1 MSDNAEARRRDFGGG
16 AGVEA
21 DRVTAAETPASGLE
35 RAGYWVLLACAAATQ
50 FSIAAA
56 QILLALTGVLWLA
69 LIVSRRERVA
79 VPSMFWPLAAYAA
92 VTLVSALFSIDPR
105 VSFWDSRQLLLFL
118 IVPIA
123 YRLLRGERSLRA
135 VDVIITAGAVHAVY
149 GIVQYGILN
158 YDNVAL
164 RVQGVLS
171 HYMTY
176 SGVIMLVACTA
187 AARVMFRREDRLW
200 AALILPALLV
210 ALALTLSRNAW
221 VGACVGIGV
230 LFLLRDFR
238 LVALLPVAIG
248 VFIAIAPAPLT
259 ERLYSM
265 FRIENYVS
273 SSETTAATVESNRD
287 RLAMIRSGFR
297 IIRDH
302 PLTGVGP
309 DMLIQ
314 VYPVYRDPQ
323 AVRQLNPHL
332 HNVPL
337 QIAAERG
344 LPALAIWLWFVVALM
359 RDFLRRRR
367 AAQYPSLP
375 AAGLATV
382 VAMVAAGMFEYNF
395 HDSEFLML
403 FLVLITLPY
412 AADRTPAANAPRA
425 IGVRAA

>member
-1 MSDNAEARRRDFGGG
+1 MTSRGWL
-16 AGVEA
+16 
-21 DRVTAAETPASGLE
+21 TGLE
-35 RAGYWVLLACAAATQ
+35 RAGYWSLLACAGATQ

-56 QILLALTGVLWLA
+56 QILLGLTALSWLTLVIA
-69 LIVSRRERVA
+69 AREKIA
-79 VPSMFWPLAAYAA
+79 VPSMFWPLAAYAGI
-92 VTLVSALFSIDPR
+92 TLVASQQSIDPG

-118 IVPIA
+118 IVPMA
-123 YRLLRGERSLRA
+123 FRLLRGERSLQA
-135 VDVIITAGAVHAVY
+135 VHVIITVGAVHAAY

-158 YDNVAL
+158 YDNVAQ

-187 AARVMFRREDRLW
+187 AARILFRREDRTW
-200 AALILPALLV
+200 AVMIMPALVV

-221 VGACVGIGV
+221 VGACAGIGT
-230 LFLLRDFR
+230 LLLLRDFR
-238 LVALLPVAIG
+238 LVALLPVAAG
-248 VFIAIAPAPLT
+248 LFIAIAPAQVT

-265 FRIENYVS
+265 FSVQDLVPGS
-273 SSETTAATVESNRD
+273 SSTSVATVESNRD
-287 RLAMIRSGFR
+287 RLAMMRSGIR
-297 IIRDH
+297 IIKDH

-314 VYPVYRDPQ
+314 VYPHYRDPL

-344 LPALAIWLWFVVALM
+344 LPALAIWLWFVVKLAA
-359 RDFLRRRR
+359 DFLRGLRTSPH
-367 AAQYPSLP
+367 PSMA
-375 AAGLATV
+375 AAGLACV

-403 FLVLITLPY
+403 FLVLVTLPY
-412 AADRTPAANAPRA
+412 AVDSTASAGSRRPVP
-425 IGVRAA
+425 VRAA

>member
-1 MSDNAEARRRDFGGG
+1 
-16 AGVEA
+16 
-21 DRVTAAETPASGLE
+21 VTSRGWLTGLE
-35 RAGYWVLLACAAATQ
+35 RAGYWSLLASAAATQ

-56 QILLALTGVLWLA
+56 QILLGLTALSWLTLVIA
-69 LIVSRRERVA
+69 AREKVA
-79 VPSMFWPLAAYAA
+79 VPSMFWPLAAYAGI
-92 VTLVSALFSIDPR
+92 TLVASQQSIDPG

-118 IVPIA
+118 IVPMA
-123 YRLLRGERSLRA
+123 FRLLRGERSLQA
-135 VDVIITAGAVHAVY
+135 VHVIITVGAVHAAY

-158 YDNVAL
+158 YDNVAQ

-187 AARVMFRREDRLW
+187 AARILFRREDRTW
-200 AALILPALLV
+200 AVMIMPALVV

-221 VGACVGIGV
+221 VGACAGIGT
-230 LFLLRDFR
+230 LLLLRDFR
-238 LVALLPVAIG
+238 LVALLPVAAG
-248 VFIAIAPAPLT
+248 LFIAIAPAQVT

-265 FRIENYVS
+265 FSVQDLVPGS
-273 SSETTAATVESNRD
+273 SSTSVATVESNRD
-287 RLAMIRSGFR
+287 RLAMMRSGIR
-297 IIRDH
+297 IIKDH

-314 VYPVYRDPQ
+314 VYPHYRDPL

-344 LPALAIWLWFVVALM
+344 LPALAIWLWFVVKLAA
-359 RDFLRRRR
+359 DFLRGLRTSPH
-367 AAQYPSLP
+367 PSMA
-375 AAGLATV
+375 AAGLACV

-403 FLVLITLPY
+403 FLVLVTLPY
-412 AADRTPAANAPRA
+412 AVDSTASAGSRRPVP
-425 IGVRAA
+425 VRAA